1 MKITPRNDYVVF
13 KRHQR
18 GTTLKGIHMPDK
30 SLEGID
36 HVVIAIGP
44 KVEKLAIGDKVL
56 ILGKLGEDYGELP
69 NQKGLYLTKCNN
81 VAVIFE
87 YEESDYEKLI

>member
-1 MKITPRNDYVVF
+1 MKVTPRNDYVVF
-13 KRHQR
+13 RRVQR

-36 HVVIAIGP
+36 HVVEAIGP
-44 KVEKLAIGDKVL
+44 KVEDLKVGDKVL

-69 NQKGLYLTKCNN
+69 NQKGLYLTRQNN
-81 VAVIFE
+81 IAIVME
-87 YEESDYEKLI
+87 YEEKDYEKLQ